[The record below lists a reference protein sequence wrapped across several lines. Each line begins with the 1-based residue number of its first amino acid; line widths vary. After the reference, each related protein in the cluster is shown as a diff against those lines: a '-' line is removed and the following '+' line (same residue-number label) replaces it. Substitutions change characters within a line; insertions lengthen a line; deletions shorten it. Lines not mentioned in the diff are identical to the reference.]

1 MSKGIFDEIRVF
13 NPDTLLEDMLA
24 AEEGTVFMLG
34 EKHIPNHEGDDTVEM
49 TFVQIMKSRDTPPK
63 VTNTR
68 KDRS

>member
-1 MSKGIFDEIRVF
+1 
-13 NPDTLLEDMLA
+13 
-24 AEEGTVFMLG
+24 MLG